1 MLSIKCIAVQSKPPT
16 GAYPSENKSYLQSK
30 TNQPTE
36 TLNPIINVERYHR
49 QISYEAKYY
58 NLK

>member
-1 MLSIKCIAVQSKPPT
+1 MLSIKSIAVQSKPPT

-36 TLNPIINVERYHR
+36 TLNPMINVERYHG
-49 QISYEAKYY
+49 QISY
-58 NLK
+58 